1 MLCVPSLFPPLHLRD
16 AQGNE
21 AAQVLDKCL
30 SSCPLDDFC
39 LVPCYSLPVDADQT
53 VASEVKGAILGLM
66 VRCPLLLSLAALLLF
81 SEPTAL
87 ATHPI
92 RAWGRGNGGVAA

>member
-1 MLCVPSLFPPLHLRD
+1 MLCVLSLSPLPLRD
-16 AQGNE
+16 AQGIE
-21 AAQVLDKCL
+21 AAQVLDRCL
-30 SSCPLDDFC
+30 STWPLAALC
-39 LVPCYSLPVDADQT
+39 LVPRYSLAVDAHHL

-66 VRCPLLLSLAALLLF
+66 VRCRLLLSLAALLLL

-87 ATHPI
+87 ANPPH